1 MPTTNTLEATV
12 DLAISRIPDSEA
24 RAFAFNKCSFRSF
37 APDYAACVLPP
48 GGDCWTIILNLELSA
63 ERLQEAIVQAVAR
76 AFSESDQQALEL
88 CRQWGFEGSE
98 NVSGS

>member
-1 MPTTNTLEATV
+1 MTTLEAMV
-12 DLAISRIPDSEA
+12 DLAISKIPDSEA
-24 RAFAFNKCSFRSF
+24 RAFANDKCEFRSF
-37 APDYAACVLPP
+37 TPDSAVCVLPP

-63 ERLQEAIVQAVAR
+63 ERLQVAIVQAIAR

-88 CRQWGFEGSE
+88 CRQWDFEGSE